1 MPHPRATAA
10 GNVFRDHAL
19 RVGRHLVMHF
29 SADIE
34 PEVCRFAGVRVVV
47 DNAEGP
53 AAVLWRK
60 TARLSPVNELADRV
74 IDPFRRAA
82 MLHDGDTGGFK
93 IDDLDLH
100 GLFPFRDTEAIAV
113 MPGFPVRLP
122 PECGGRLAEGV
133 PEGAR
138 KRFRVFEAGVQG
150 DVDDFVLATESEPI
164 TGLPQTQQLDVTTN
178 AGTDV
183 FGKLPMEVKLGEIG
197 DLAQKFR
204 AQRFAQ
210 VGLDMV
216 EHFREAP
223 CVFFSLCVAHL

>member
-1 MPHPRATAA
+1 M
-10 GNVFRDHAL
+10 
-19 RVGRHLVMHF
+19 
-29 SADIE
+29 
-34 PEVCRFAGVRVVV
+34 
-47 DNAEGP
+47 
-53 AAVLWRK
+53 
-60 TARLSPVNELADRV
+60 
-74 IDPFRRAA
+74 
-82 MLHDGDTGGFK
+82 
-93 IDDLDLH
+93 
-100 GLFPFRDTEAIAV
+100 
-113 MPGFPVRLP
+113 
-122 PECGGRLAEGV
+122 
-133 PEGAR
+133 
-138 KRFRVFEAGVQG
+138 RVFEAGVQG